1 MTVHLIDTPADDTGR
16 IVAELADGAALV
28 AWSDGTTSTTP
39 RALLVPL
46 A

>member
-16 IVAELADGAALV
+16 VLAELPDGAALV
-28 AWSDGTTSTTP
+28 AWSDGTTSATP
-39 RALLVPL
+39 LALLVPL